1 MFLIAAVLLI
11 ASVWMIFIVLSCK
24 PRRTSAIPQNPIDL
38 KGKNIVISGNLFY
51 YPSHEVLK
59 KRLESLGAKVSR
71 RISKK
76 TDILIIGEDG
86 TTGRIQDVLAEE
98 QGICIL
104 LESELMSYL

>member
-1 MFLIAAVLLI
+1 MPSQPTII
-11 ASVWMIFIVLSCK
+11 
-24 PRRTSAIPQNPIDL
+24 

-51 YPSHEVLK
+51 FPNHEVLRE
-59 KRLESLGAKVSR
+59 RLEALGANVSR

-104 LESELMSYL
+104 LESELMPYL

>member
-1 MFLIAAVLLI
+1 MPSQPTII
-11 ASVWMIFIVLSCK
+11 
-24 PRRTSAIPQNPIDL
+24 

-51 YPSHEVLK
+51 FPNHEVL
-59 KRLESLGAKVSR
+59 RDRIESLGAKVSR

-104 LESELMSYL
+104 LESELMPYL